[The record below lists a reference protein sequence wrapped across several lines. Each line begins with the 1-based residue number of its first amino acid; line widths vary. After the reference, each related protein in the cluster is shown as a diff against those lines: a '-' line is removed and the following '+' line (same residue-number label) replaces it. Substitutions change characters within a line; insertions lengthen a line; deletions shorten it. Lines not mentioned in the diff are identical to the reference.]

1 MKTKVGNVHA
11 QSFSYVQIFV
21 TLWTVAHQVPLSMEL
36 SRQEYWSRLPFPT
49 PEDHP
54 DPGTQPTFPA
64 SPELGGGFFTTEPSG
79 KPDSLL

>member
-49 PEDHP
+49 PGDL
-54 DPGTQPTFPA
+54 
-64 SPELGGGFFTTEPSG
+64 SKLGLEPVALVSHALAVRFFTISTTWE
-79 KPDSLL
+79 

>member
-1 MKTKVGNVHA
+1 MKTKVGNVYA

-49 PEDHP
+49 PGDLSNSGIKLE
-54 DPGTQPTFPA
+54 FSA
-64 SPELGGGFFTTEPSG
+64 SPALVSGFFTTESIG
-79 KPDSLL
+79 KTQTG